1 MTRLRPALSL
11 LATALLAGAAACSD
25 STGGGNGGT
34 PPGALSYIL
43 LADTAPTLCADSI
56 GAWFT
61 KDPNGQDSTI
71 ALEFPTTPAG
81 CGGQREEFIS
91 LKLKKLSLL
100 RRPDNTLIANGDSVF
115 ISIKWVGSD
124 SILFDLRP
132 SGLLFTP
139 GEEAELKI
147 EYGQAGDDLDDDGDV
162 DVDDDLVEDQIDI
175 WRQENPGDDFVQ
187 VGTAKLEDSNEIEAK
202 LSGFSRYAI
211 AY

>member
-1 MTRLRPALSL
+1 MSRLHHSAILIAL
-11 LATALLAGAAACSD
+11 AAGAVACSD

-34 PPGALSYIL
+34 PPSALSYIV
-43 LADTAPTLCADSI
+43 LADTAPTPCADSI

-71 ALEFPTTPAG
+71 ALEFPKTAAG
-81 CGGQREEFIS
+81 CAGPREEFIS

-124 SILFDLRP
+124 SILFDLQP

-162 DVDDDLVEDQIDI
+162 DPDDGIVEDQIDI
-175 WRQENPGDDFVQ
+175 WRQEKPGDDFVR
-187 VGTAKLEDSNEIEAK
+187 VGTAKLEDANEIEAK